1 MIDVPFRAFTMAA
14 LCAFT
19 NAALARMESVVS
31 PDGRL
36 AVEAG
41 EEGGRLM
48 WSAERKGAKLVM
60 PSALGLDF
68 IEPGVNGPFRLLDVR
83 RRAIDSAWTT
93 RLYRKEKVVDRANE
107 MTLSFEGTG
116 GGRIDVVV
124 RAYDDGFAFRYVVP
138 EQRSFDGFQLK
149 GELTEWRLV
158 PGADGWFTSY
168 KTFLTSQECAFV
180 RRKVREI
187 SPKEILGMPAVV
199 EVNGQWMALCEA
211 DLTDWAG
218 LFYRVPAKGQ
228 PADAAVLS
236 AALAPLPASSAAA
249 QGVAV
254 IRTTPA
260 ASPWRVAICGDA
272 PIDIA
277 AAGADIVMNLNP
289 PPEAGMDFSWV
300 EPGASSWDWW
310 TDSNNSLSTELT
322 LKLIDFAA
330 EMGWRYHTIDGGW
343 YGWARRPNH
352 GPHVP
357 VEPRKTFDL
366 KKIAAHAKEKG
377 VGLFVWLH
385 WEALDDNGVEE
396 TFAKLAGWGVKG
408 VKIDFLDRSDQ
419 KMVRW
424 CERVVRAAAKN
435 RMLVNFH
442 GMYKPTGMNRTWPNQ
457 ITREGV
463 MGNEMC
469 KFNAQITPAHT
480 ATLPFTRFLLGP
492 ADFTPG
498 SFGNVH
504 LKDFKPQSQRGHRY
518 GDEADRRPI
527 WAEEIGT
534 RAHALALCFAYD
546 SPLLTLCDWPER
558 YRGAPGAE
566 ALKDPPTVWKA
577 TMPLA
582 GEIGSHYAVVREAFD
597 GRIYLAALTVEP
609 KRLELPLFFLD
620 DAPYEAAFYLDD
632 PARTPSDAKAISIS
646 RRNVGQK
653 DKLTLDLCAEGGALV
668 VFSKRH

>member
-1 MIDVPFRAFTMAA
+1 MTHITIKTLALAAAFAA
-14 LCAFT
+14 ACPAF
-19 NAALARMESVVS
+19 ARMERVAS

-41 EEGGRLM
+41 ENGGMLM
-48 WSAERKGAKLVM
+48 WSAERKGAKLVL

-68 IEPGVNGPFRLLDVR
+68 IEQGVKGPFKLLEVR
-83 RRAIDSAWTT
+83 RRTIDSAWTT
-93 RLYRKEKVVDRANE
+93 RFYRKEKVVDRANE
-107 MTLSFEGTG
+107 MTLSFEGEG

-138 EQRSFDGFQLK
+138 EQKGFEGFQVK
-149 GELTEWRLV
+149 AELTEWRLA
-158 PGADGWFTSY
+158 PGAEGWITSY
-168 KTFLTSQECAFV
+168 KTFLTSQECEFK

-199 EVNGQWMALCEA
+199 EANGQWMALCEA

-236 AALAPLPASSAAA
+236 AALAPLPPSSAAA
-249 QGVAV
+249 AGVAV
-254 IRTTPA
+254 IRETPA
-260 ASPWRVAICGDA
+260 ASPWRVAICGDTLL
-272 PIDIA
+272 DLA

-289 PPEAGMDFSWV
+289 PPEGDFSWV
-300 EPGASSWDWW
+300 VPGASSWDWW
-310 TDSNNSLSTELT
+310 VDSNNSLSTELT
-322 LKLIDFAA
+322 LKLVDFAA
-330 EMGWRYHTIDGGW
+330 EMGWKYHTIDGGW

-352 GPHVP
+352 GPHVS

-366 KKIAAHAKEKG
+366 KRVVEHAKEKG
-377 VGLFVWLH
+377 VGIFVWLH
-385 WEALDDNGVEE
+385 WEAVEDNGVEE

-419 KMVRW
+419 KIVRW

-435 RMLVNFH
+435 KILVNFH

-457 ITREGV
+457 INREGI

-469 KFNAQITPAHT
+469 KFNAQITPVHT
-480 ATLPFTRFLLGP
+480 ATLPFTRYLLGP

-504 LKDFKPQSQRGHRY
+504 FKDFTPQSQRGHRY
-518 GDEADRRPI
+518 GDETDHRPI

-566 ALKDPPTVWKA
+566 ALKNPPTVWRS
-577 TMPLA
+577 TIPLA
-582 GEIGSHYAVVREAFD
+582 GAPASHYAVAREAFD
-597 GRIYLAALTVEP
+597 GCFYLAALTVEAR
-609 KRLELPLFFLD
+609 RLELPLPFLGEGEYEAEFFLD
-620 DAPYEAAFYLDD
+620 DPV
-632 PARTPSDAKAISIS
+632 RTPTYAAAISVS
-646 RRNVGQK
+646 RRAVRGGGT
-653 DKLTLDLCAEGGALV
+653 LSLDLCAEGGALV
-668 VFSKRH
+668 IFTKKH

>member
-1 MIDVPFRAFTMAA
+1 MHNAMKALVMAA
-14 LCAFT
+14 ASV
-19 NAALARMESVVS
+19 AAGASWARMESVAS
-31 PDGRL
+31 PNGRL
-36 AVEAG
+36 VVEAG
-41 EEGGRLM
+41 EDGGMLM
-48 WSAERKGAKLVM
+48 WSAERKGTKLVM
-60 PSALGLDF
+60 PSALGLEF
-68 IEPGVNGPFRLLDVR
+68 IGPGVYGPFRLLDAK

-93 RLYRKEKVVDRANE
+93 RFYRKEKVVDRANE
-107 MTLSFEGTG
+107 MTLSFVGEG

-138 EQRSFDGFQLK
+138 EQKGFDGFQLK
-149 GELTEWRLV
+149 GELTEWRLA
-158 PGADGWFTSY
+158 PGAEGWITSY
-168 KTFLTSQECAFV
+168 KTFLTSQECAFK

-187 SPKEILGMPAVV
+187 SPNEILGMPAVV
-199 EVNGQWMALCEA
+199 EVGGQCMALCEA

-228 PADAAVLS
+228 PPDAAVHT
-236 AALAPLPASSAAA
+236 AALAPLPASSASAS
-249 QGVAV
+249 GVAV

-260 ASPWRVAICGDA
+260 ASPWRVAICGDT
-272 PIDIA
+272 PLDLA

-289 PPEAGMDFSWV
+289 PPEEGMDFSWV
-300 EPGASSWDWW
+300 APGASSWDWW
-310 TDSNNSLSTELT
+310 VESNNSLSTELT
-322 LKLIDFAA
+322 LKLVDFAA

-352 GPHVP
+352 GPHIE
-357 VEPRKTFDL
+357 VEPRKSFDL
-366 KKIAAHAKEKG
+366 KRVVEHAKRRG
-377 VGLFVWLH
+377 VGIFVWLH

-419 KMVRW
+419 KIVRW

-435 RMLVNFH
+435 RILVNFH

-457 ITREGV
+457 INREGV

-469 KFNAQITPAHT
+469 KFNAKITPVHT
-480 ATLPFTRFLLGP
+480 ATLPFTRYLLGP

-498 SFGNVH
+498 SFGNAH
-504 LKDFKPQSQRGHRY
+504 LKDFKPQMQRGHRY
-518 GDEADRRPI
+518 GDETDHREI

-558 YRGAPGAE
+558 YRGAPGAD

-582 GEIGSHYAVVREAFD
+582 GEVGGHYAVVREAFD
-597 GRIYLAALTVEP
+597 GRIFLAALTVEP
-609 KRLELPLFFLD
+609 KRLEFPLFFLD
-620 DAPYEAAFYLDD
+620 DARYEAAFYLDD
-632 PARTPSDAKAISIS
+632 PASTPSDAKAISVS
-646 RRNVGQK
+646 RREVGQN

-668 VFSKRH
+668 IFTKKH